1 MSGLVQIGEGRPGK
15 ARKPG
20 EMPKL
25 ILTLTFAGLFS
36 GLAIV
41 TAYEITRPVIAA
53 NQERALRE
61 AVFEVVPGAEKLQ
74 ELFWTG
80 DKLGPDGDGESIYG
94 AYAADG
100 TFRGY
105 AIPAEGAGYQDTIRL
120 LYGYDPARRRVVG
133 MRVLESRETP
143 GLGDRI
149 YKEQSFVDAFRDLAI
164 EPEIVLVKGGASA
177 PNEIDGLTGA
187 TISSSAVVRTINAG
201 NAHWLERLPAPGHE
215 PTLAPALAPGSEG
228 DAP

>member
-15 ARKPG
+15 PRKPG
-20 EMPKL
+20 EMAKL
-25 ILTLTFAGLFS
+25 ILTLTF
-36 GLAIV
+36 
-41 TAYEITRPVIAA
+41 TAYEITRPIIAA

-61 AVFEVVPGAEKLQ
+61 AVFEVVPGAEQLQ

-80 DKLGPDGDGESIYG
+80 EHLATDGDGESVYG

-100 TFRGY
+100 AFLGY
-105 AIPAEGAGYQDTIRL
+105 AIAAEGAGYQDTIRL
-120 LYGYDPARRRVVG
+120 LYGYDPSRRRVVG
-133 MRVLESRETP
+133 MRILESRETP

-164 EPEIVLVKGGASA
+164 EPEIVLVKEGASA
-177 PNEIDGLTGA
+177 PNEVDGLTGA
-187 TISSSAVVRTINAG
+187 TISSAAVVRTINGG
-201 NAHWLERLPAPGHE
+201 NAAWLERLPSPGDE
-215 PTLAPALAPGSEG
+215 PAIASTTGATQEG